1 VTRDENPDVR
11 GTRGTTLIAS
21 QPVTL
26 TILDR
31 DGSTVW
37 CRSPRSALVTP
48 LIGPPLPGLVRL
60 APVLPAAP
68 GWWPHH
74 RCAVHHSV

>member
-21 QPVTL
+21 QQMTL
-26 TILDR
+26 TILNQ
-31 DGSTVW
+31 DGSTK
-37 CRSPRSALVTP
+37 LVSLVP
-48 LIGPPLPGLVRL
+48 IGAGDAAHCPPLPGLVRL

-68 GWWPHH
+68 G
-74 RCAVHHSV
+74 